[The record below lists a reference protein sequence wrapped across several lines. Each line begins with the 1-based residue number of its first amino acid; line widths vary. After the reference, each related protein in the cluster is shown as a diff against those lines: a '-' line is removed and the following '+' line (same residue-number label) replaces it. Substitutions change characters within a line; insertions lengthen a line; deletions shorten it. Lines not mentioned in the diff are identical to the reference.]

1 MGTAELDFKMESD
14 PLLSSHDPL
23 LFDSDAIDLINNN
36 DLNDLKLD
44 FPVDYFNDELHPSFL
59 DVDCF
64 ANELCSQIDAQ
75 GQEDIA
81 EEEHSYAQLSGSPGS
96 DHSGFSGTC
105 STSSAEYLSPSFQPP
120 VDILQAA
127 SNEIFNGTN
136 LEPLPQRISKPVE
149 QSTKRSSGLAAS
161 RTVVRFKPALRAVS
175 SSGNSFSSSRQ
186 SPSSLSLN
194 SIQPYNV
201 SGVPDRP
208 IVRNGLQLSTGRKT
222 KYEAL
227 NLTEEEKRL
236 CKKEG
241 IYLPDHYPLTKAEE
255 RELKRIRRKIRN
267 KRSAQTSRKR
277 KQDYIEA
284 LEDRVED
291 CSQENLELRLQVEHL
306 QKQNQTYLSQLRKL
320 QAVIASSSKR
330 NTHASTCL
338 AVLLL
343 SVCLLV
349 APNLSPLS
357 QNQSKESDEQ
367 VIAAQLNNQDIK
379 RAPFAGRSR
388 TLMEFVGSTT
398 DQKKNICPEEEEEND
413 KEAVFSSTR
422 VLERKP
428 PVNVYASKATND
440 HIYKSDYRN
449 PSHGTCSGLLE
460 QPQIGSPKSNI
471 SKHLSNSK
479 YPLKKVGTI
488 SVQTKRNIKSED
500 DSATNYPSLQFVP
513 LKLTNTT
520 NKQLYLKST
529 SFTGPPYK
537 RIKTEQL

>member
-1 MGTAELDFKMESD
+1 MESD
-14 PLLSSHDPL
+14 PLLSSHDPF
-23 LFDSDAIDLINNN
+23 LFESDAIDFISTK

-44 FPVDYFNDELHPSFL
+44 FPVDCFNDELDPSFL

-75 GQEDIA
+75 QQEDVA
-81 EEEHSYAQLSGSPGS
+81 EEEHSYAHLPGSPGS
-96 DHSGFSGTC
+96 NHSAFSGTC
-105 STSSAEYLSPSFQPP
+105 STSSAEYLPQSFQQP

-127 SNEIFNGTN
+127 SSEIFGETA
-136 LEPLPQRISKPVE
+136 VE
-149 QSTKRSSGLAAS
+149 SITQAVNKSAEQPPKRSFGINKP
-161 RTVVRFKPALRAVS
+161 RTVVRFKPAARGVS
-175 SSGNSFSSSRQ
+175 SSASSYSSGAQ
-186 SPSSLSLN
+186 SPASISLS
-194 SIQPYNV
+194 SVQSYNT
-201 SGVPDRP
+201 VP
-208 IVRNGLQLSTGRKT
+208 SRKT

-291 CSQENLELRLQVEHL
+291 CSQENMELRRQVEHL

-320 QAVIASSSKR
+320 QAVIANSAKR

-338 AVLLL
+338 GVLLL

-357 QNQSKESDEQ
+357 QNQEVELDEQ
-367 VIAAQLNNQDIK
+367 ALAAQLNNNQDIK

-388 TLMEFVGSTT
+388 TLMEFVGAGA
-398 DQKKNICPEEEEEND
+398 DQKNIVCLEEEEEND
-413 KEAVFSSTR
+413 GEGVVASNR
-422 VLERKP
+422 
-428 PVNVYASKATND
+428 PVVHKQTNNRNAPKLAGEESYGNG
-440 HIYKSDYRN
+440 YKSPN
-449 PSHGTCSGLLE
+449 NGTFGGLLE
-460 QPQIGSPKSNI
+460 RPQIDSRKRNI
-471 SKHLSNSK
+471 SEQLFNPK
-479 YPLKKVGTI
+479 YPLKKVAAF
-488 SVQTKRNIKSED
+488 SVKPKKALKIED
-500 DSATNYPSLQFVP
+500 YSGSVSDDTPVQYVP

-520 NKQLYLKST
+520 NKQLYLQPT
-529 SFTGPPYK
+529 SFNGPPYK
-537 RIKTEQL
+537 RIKMEQL